1 MANEAELK
9 EKRRQYYQE
18 NKERLKEYVKNRKAN
33 MTEEEKEAKRAYYRD
48 YYKKKKGGVVK
59 ERKRKVVVEK
69 PYNPKPVG
77 TSKKNLHFDGQPD
90 YMTVVRYP
98 NGIYVIGATTEI
110 ESMEYD
116 VDKLLYKSKRYIEKN
131 LEEKVSKE
139 QRIVI
144 VDKFDLSLYVEVYEK
159 SEKNIL
165 LIINELKD
173 FCEEKAKKIAS
184 QFVF

>member
-9 EKRRQYYQE
+9 EKRRQYYLA
-18 NKERLKEYVKNRKAN
+18 NKERIKEYEKKRKAN
-33 MTEEEKEAKRAYYRD
+33 MTEEEKEAKRAYFRD
-48 YYKKKKGGVVK
+48 YYKKKKGGVVN

-90 YMTVVRYP
+90 YVTVVRYP

-116 VDKLLYKSKRYIEKN
+116 VDKLLYKLKRYIEKN

-144 VDKFDLSLYVEVYEK
+144 VDKFDLSIYVEVYEGN
-159 SEKNIL
+159 EKNIL
-165 LIINELKD
+165 LIINELD
-173 FCEEKAKKIAS
+173 NFCKKTIKKLAS

>member
-9 EKRRQYYQE
+9 EKRRQYYQA
-18 NKERLKEYVKNRKAN
+18 NKERIKEYEKKRKAN
-33 MTEEEKEAKRAYYRD
+33 MTEEEKEAKRAYFRD
-48 YYKKKKGGVVK
+48 YYKKKKGGIVT
-59 ERKRKVVVEK
+59 ERKRPEK
-69 PYNPKPVG
+69 KEKEPIKPAC
-77 TSKKNLHFDGQPD
+77 TSKKNFHFDGQPD
-90 YMTVVRYP
+90 YVTVVRYP

-116 VDKLLYKSKRYIEKN
+116 VDKLLYKLKRYIEKN

-144 VDKFDLSLYVEVYEK
+144 VDKFDLSIYIEVYERN
-159 SEKNIL
+159 EKNIL
-165 LIINELKD
+165 LIINELQT
-173 FCEEKAKKIAS
+173 FCEKLIKNIAS